1 MNLTQEII
9 LERHKGRTNERM
21 ITNGANTRYVLFVIL
36 ADIRVIRMMA
46 IIGVKGN
53 G

>member
-1 MNLTQEII
+1 MNLTWEII
-9 LERHKGRTNERM
+9 LQRYEGRIERM
-21 ITNGANTRYVLFVIL
+21 ITNRANIRHVLFVIL
-36 ADIRVIRMMA
+36 ADISVIRMMA